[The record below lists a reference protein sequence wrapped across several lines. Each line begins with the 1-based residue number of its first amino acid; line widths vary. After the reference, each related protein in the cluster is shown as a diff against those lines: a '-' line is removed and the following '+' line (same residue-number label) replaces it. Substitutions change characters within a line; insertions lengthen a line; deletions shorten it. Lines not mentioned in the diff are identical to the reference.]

1 VTIISDRLIVKL
13 LLSISLMSDL
23 ITIAEQFISLGKVI
37 TVRELGE
44 GNINQTFVVSVEA
57 GLQEY
62 FILQKINTQVFTNP
76 ESIMDNLQV
85 LTNHAQNKLAHL
97 ALEPHYCCWQ
107 IPQVLL
113 TSEGKHHYL
122 DEDNNFWRAISFVKK
137 AISYNTIQERQH
149 ALELG
154 CGLGIFH
161 NLISDLDV
169 TQLVDTLPGFHVTP
183 NYLKQYD
190 RALLN
195 STQAKNSETNYCQ
208 QFIEARVAIVDV
220 LERAKVREILPI
232 RPIHGD
238 PKINNIMIDT
248 ITQKA
253 TAMVDLDTVKPGLI
267 HYDLGDCLR
276 SGCNILGEETMK
288 WQQVEFDLELA
299 QAILQGY
306 FKIANN
312 FITKPELDY
321 IYDSVH
327 LISFEL
333 GLRFFT
339 DYLDRDIYF
348 KTTYPEH
355 NLKRA
360 LVQFQLTKS
369 IESQETSIKNLI
381 QNFRD
386 RFF

>member
-1 VTIISDRLIVKL
+1 LNLDIDKQVWI
-13 LLSISLMSDL
+13 MSDL
-23 ITIAEQFISLGKVI
+23 ITIAQKFISLGKV
-37 TVRELGE
+37 VKVQELGE
-44 GNINQTFVVSVEA
+44 GNINQTFLVVVKA
-57 GLQEY
+57 GLQDY

-76 ESIMDNLQV
+76 ELIMDNLQV
-85 LTNHAQNKLAHL
+85 LTNHAQNKLANL
-97 ALEPHYCCWQ
+97 ALEPNYCWQ
-107 IPQVLL
+107 IPQVLV
-113 TSEGKHHYL
+113 TSNQKHHYL
-122 DEDNNFWRAISFVKK
+122 DQNNGFWRAISFVESAK
-137 AISYNTIQERQH
+137 SYNTIQNKQH
-149 ALELG
+149 AQEIG
-154 CGLGIFH
+154 YGLGIFH
-161 NLISDLDV
+161 HLISDINI
-169 TQLVDTLPGFHVTP
+169 TKLVDTLPNFHLTP
-183 NYLKQYD
+183 TYLKQYKL
-190 RALLN
+190 ALAN
-195 STQAKNSETNYCQ
+195 STQVQNTETIYCQ
-208 QFIEARVAIVDV
+208 QFIEARVSIVDI
-220 LERAKVREILPI
+220 LERAKAQGILPV

-248 ITQKA
+248 ITQKT

-276 SGCNILGEETMK
+276 SGCNILGEETIK
-288 WQQVEFDLELA
+288 WKQVNFDLDLA
-299 QAILQGY
+299 RSILQGY

-321 IYDSVH
+321 IYDSVR

-339 DYLDRDIYF
+339 DYLHHNIYF
-348 KTTYPEH
+348 KNTYPEH

-369 IESQETSIKNLI
+369 IEFQETLVKNLI

>member
-1 VTIISDRLIVKL
+1 MKN
-13 LLSISLMSDL
+13 L
-23 ITIAEQFISLGKVI
+23 ITIAKRFISLGKVVK
-37 TVRELGE
+37 VRELGE
-44 GNINQTFVVSVEA
+44 GNINQTFLVSVKA

-76 ESIMDNLQV
+76 ELIMDNLQV

-97 ALEPHYCCWQ
+97 ALETDYCWQ
-107 IPQVLL
+107 IPQVLFA
-113 TSEGKHHYL
+113 SNQKHHYL
-122 DEDNNFWRAISFVKK
+122 DENNGFWRALSFVKSAK
-137 AISYNTIQERQH
+137 SYNTIQNQQH
-149 ALELG
+149 AQEIG
-154 CGLGIFH
+154 YGLGIFH
-161 NLISDLDV
+161 NLISDLDI
-169 TQLVDTLPGFHVTP
+169 TQLVDTLPEFHITP
-183 NYLKQYD
+183 NYLKQYEL
-190 RALLN
+190 ALAN
-195 STQAKNSETNYCQ
+195 SSNSNRSQNFETNYCQ
-208 QFIEARVAIVDV
+208 QFIEARVSLVDV
-220 LERAKVREILPI
+220 LERAKAQGILPI

-248 ITQKA
+248 ITQK
-253 TAMVDLDTVKPGLI
+253 TIAMVDLDTVKPGLI

-276 SGCNILGEETMK
+276 SGCNVLGEETTE
-288 WQQVEFDLELA
+288 WQQVEFNLDLA
-299 QAILQGY
+299 QVILQGY

-321 IYDSVH
+321 IYDSVR

-339 DYLDRDIYF
+339 DYLNHNIYF

-355 NLKRA
+355 NLSRA

-369 IESQETSIKNLI
+369 IESQEKSIKNLI
-381 QNFRD
+381 QNFSD